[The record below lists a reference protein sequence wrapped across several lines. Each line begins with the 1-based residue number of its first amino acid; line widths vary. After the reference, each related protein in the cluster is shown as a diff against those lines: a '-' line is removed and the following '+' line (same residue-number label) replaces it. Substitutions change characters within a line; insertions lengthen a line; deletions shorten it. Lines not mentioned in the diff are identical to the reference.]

1 MSGMSAIPS
10 NTIKFLK
17 NNPAPESGYSASNTI
32 MRQINPA
39 SAVEFSQNRKLGAVS
54 ATYASQ
60 STCPLSCPL
69 RGAGCYA
76 EAGRMGIHTRRLND
90 SDITAPEAVAQV
102 EADAI
107 DRLTGR
113 FPLRLHVVGD
123 APNAECARIVS
134 DAAARHTKKHGQPV
148 WTYTH
153 ALDVPREA
161 WGSVSVL
168 RSCERIDDVVQALK
182 DGFGA
187 AMVVPEFKQDTA
199 YPIGEGLTGIPCP
212 EMTGKA
218 ESCLSCGLCM
228 KADKLRA
235 GRKVILFAAHGSR
248 TKTVQSNLRV
258 LAS

>member
-1 MSGMSAIPS
+1 MAPAGQNTKNTKNTNNSGPGTGGSS
-10 NTIKFLK
+10 LK
-17 NNPAPESGYSASNTI
+17 TI

-39 SAVEFSQNRKLGAVS
+39 SAIEVSQNRKLGAVS

-60 STCPLSCPL
+60 STCPASCPL
-69 RGAGCYA
+69 RNAGCYA
-76 EAGRMGIHTRRLND
+76 EAGRMGLHTRRLND
-90 SDITAPEAVAQV
+90 SDITKPEAVAQV

-123 APNAECARIVS
+123 SPNAECARIVS
-134 DAAARHTKKHGQPV
+134 DAAGRHTAKHGQPV

-168 RSCERIDDVVQALK
+168 RSCERVADVVKALEE
-182 DGFGA
+182 GFGA

-199 YPIGEGLTGIPCP
+199 YEIAEGLTGIPCP

-218 ESCLSCGLCM
+218 DSCLSCGLCM

-248 TKTVQSNLRV
+248 TKTVQNNLRV

>member
-1 MSGMSAIPS
+1 MFIDVTM
-10 NTIKFLK
+10 K
-17 NNPAPESGYSASNTI
+17 
-32 MRQINPA
+32 QINPA
-39 SAVEFSQNRKLGAVS
+39 TAIEMSQNRKLGAVS

-76 EAGRMGIHTRRLND
+76 EAGRMGLHTRRLND
-90 SDITAPEAVAQV
+90 SDITQPEAVAQV

-123 APNAECARIVS
+123 SPTAECARIVS
-134 DAAARHTKKHGQPV
+134 DAAGRHTAKHGQPV

-168 RSCERIDDVVQALK
+168 RSCERLTDVRKALE

-199 YPIGEGLTGIPCP
+199 YEIADGLTGIPCP

-235 GRKVILFAAHGSR
+235 GNKVILFAAHGSR
-248 TKTVQSNLRV
+248 TKTVQNNLRV